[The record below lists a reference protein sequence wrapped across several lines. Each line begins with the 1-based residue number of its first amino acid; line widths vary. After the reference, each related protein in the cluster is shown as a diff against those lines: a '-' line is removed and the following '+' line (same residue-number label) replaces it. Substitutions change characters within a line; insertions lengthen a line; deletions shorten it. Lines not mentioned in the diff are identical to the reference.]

1 MIMVPSYK
9 DPCYKTF
16 LIFSSFQG
24 SNVRILELKKVY
36 QQDGNLEGVPA
47 KENTP
52 RNDGNKPGFKD
63 QLQPMR
69 EAQNRHQL
77 REVSRGVSRDTPRD
91 AGDPRQQK
99 KVNYRAVIPK
109 EFGRDESSE
118 ITLSC
123 DVQTDGADYV
133 SRGSLSHTNATRDPK
148 PLDNLSRDP
157 VPRDPVPRDP
167 VTRDPV
173 PRDPVPREQVPR
185 EPVPRDAARRSHS
198 SPRSSPRSFNKT
210 AEERRSPIVQR
221 QSRDLGNHSNTVG
234 DQSPVRSASK
244 TTDPIRRRVGV
255 IAGERADNLG
265 KDTYNHDDAQVGA
278 YKTY

>member
-1 MIMVPSYK
+1 
-9 DPCYKTF
+9 
-16 LIFSSFQG
+16 
-24 SNVRILELKKVY
+24 
-36 QQDGNLEGVPA
+36 
-47 KENTP
+47 
-52 RNDGNKPGFKD
+52 
-63 QLQPMR
+63 MR
-69 EAQNRHQL
+69 EAQNRHHL
-77 REVSRGVSRDTPRD
+77 REVPRGVSRDTPRD

-133 SRGSLSHTNATRDPK
+133 SRGSLSHTHATRDPK
-148 PLDNLSRDP
+148 PLDNSSRDP
-157 VPRDPVPRDP
+157 VPRDPVPRELVPRDPVPRDPVPRDPVPREPVPRELVPREPVPRDP

-173 PRDPVPREQVPR
+173 PRDPVPRELVPR

-221 QSRDLGNHSNTVG
+221 QSRDLGNHSNTSG
-234 DQSPVRSASK
+234 DQSPVRSTSK

-278 YKTY
+278 Y